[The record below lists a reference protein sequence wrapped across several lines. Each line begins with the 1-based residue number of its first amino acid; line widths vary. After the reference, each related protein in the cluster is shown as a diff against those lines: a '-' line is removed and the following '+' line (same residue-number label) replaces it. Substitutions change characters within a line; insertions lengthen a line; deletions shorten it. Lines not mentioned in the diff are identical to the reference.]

1 MSQPKPAKP
10 SFRRGPILPARL
22 RSIAGQ
28 SFAFI
33 PHRFLREG
41 FFCSLSAEQLRL
53 YVFLVLAADRDGM
66 SFYHQDRIC
75 STLEVGLD
83 DYLEA
88 RNGLLAKDLVAFDG
102 THFQVLSLPAQPVW
116 PHRQPLVSRED
127 FESNDHG
134 GVLWEER
141 TQDSWPSFLN

>member
-1 MSQPKPAKP
+1 MSQPDP
-10 SFRRGPILPARL
+10 SFRRGPIVPTRI
-22 RSIAGQ
+22 RRIAGQ
-28 SFAFI
+28 SFAFV

-41 FFCSLSAEQLRL
+41 FFCSLSPDELRL

-75 STLEVGLD
+75 STLEVALD

-102 THFQVLSLPAQPVW
+102 TRFQVLSLPAKPVW
-116 PHRQPLVSRED
+116 PCCQPLSTRED
-127 FESNDHG
+127 FESDDPAT
-134 GVLWEER
+134 VR
-141 TQDSWPSFLN
+141 QIIRDSLSASKRGPRD